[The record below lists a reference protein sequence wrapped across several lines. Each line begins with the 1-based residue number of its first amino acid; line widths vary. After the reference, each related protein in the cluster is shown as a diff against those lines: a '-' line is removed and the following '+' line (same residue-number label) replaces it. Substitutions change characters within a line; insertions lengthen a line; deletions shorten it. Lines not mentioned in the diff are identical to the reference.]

1 MPTKLQQSQSDLQ
14 KSDERF
20 RAIFDHAADGI
31 GVLDNNSHY
40 IQVNRKLCEILG
52 YIEDD
57 LIGKSLSEIMHPD
70 DHGENLNQSDQPIS
84 GLVDTFPLEKRYIR
98 KNGSIIWVH
107 VSTAVVHGPSGDPI
121 YSISSITDLS
131 ERKRL
136 EIFHSVANTL
146 AKSKTITK
154 AMPRIIRIICET
166 LGWDCGAHWKVDEE
180 KQQYYCTETW
190 SLANTQIKKFMTYSS
205 QCVFP
210 VDHEGFIK
218 RTWLSNRPVWI
229 SDITTESIFKRAS
242 QAVEAKLQSA
252 FAFQI
257 LSADKT
263 IGILEFFCR
272 NTQKP
277 DSALHETALS
287 IGVQI
292 GQFIQ
297 HKQIEDAQ
305 KRSEVQLSCIIQS
318 AMQAIIMVD
327 EEMNIVLFNPAAEKI
342 FGYKSKDVIGT
353 KINKLIPA
361 RLMGLRRNREEFPIE
376 ASISNLTLSG
386 KKFYTVILS
395 DLTLSLAAE
404 ENLHLATE
412 VIKNVQEAIVIINA
426 SMKVISV
433 NPAFTSI
440 TGYTEDEA
448 IGKASRIFNED
459 INNNDLYQAMWSSLR
474 KTGHWYGEVWDQRKN
489 GDSFCQGLSLDT
501 IKNLYG
507 EIAYYAAVFYDITD
521 RKRTEERI
529 LNLNTELEQR
539 VTERTRQ
546 LQASN
551 KELEA
556 FSYSVS
562 HDLRAPLRAIDGFS
576 QLLLKKY
583 IDQLDEPGNNYLQ
596 RIRNAS
602 ERMGGLIDD
611 LLQLSKVSACKIKTK
626 PVDLSQLVHSILT
639 ELQETETNRQVEFNI
654 QDGVFIDA
662 DPRLF
667 RIVLENLISNAW
679 KFTGR
684 KERTIICFGIKEQNG
699 EQVVFVNDNGAGF
712 NIKYSHKLFGA
723 FQRLHSVTEFEG
735 TGIGLATVLRIMNL
749 HGGRIW
755 ADSTLGEGATFYFV
769 VPPPGSSEDN

>member
-14 KSDERF
+14 KSEERF
-20 RAIFDHAADGI
+20 RAIFDHAANGI
-31 GVLDNNSHY
+31 GVLDNDSCY
-40 IQVNRKLCEILG
+40 LQVNRKLCEMLG
-52 YIEDD
+52 YTDD
-57 LIGKSLSEIMHPD
+57 ELIGKSLSKITYPVDPEGKFN
-70 DHGENLNQSDQPIS
+70 HGDQLLA

-107 VSTAVVHGPSGDPI
+107 VSTAVVHGPSGEPI

-136 EIFHSVANTL
+136 EIFHNVASTL

-166 LGWDCGAHWKVDEE
+166 LGWDCGAYWKVDKE

-210 VDHEGFIK
+210 IDHEGFIK

-229 SDITTESIFKRAS
+229 SDITTEPISLRAS
-242 QAVEAKLQSA
+242 QAAEAKLLSA
-252 FAFQI
+252 FAFRI

-263 IGILEFFCR
+263 IGILEFFSR

-277 DSALHETALS
+277 DTALHETALS

-305 KRSEVQLSCIIQS
+305 RRSEAQLSGIIQS

-327 EEMNIVLFNPAAEKI
+327 EEMSIVLFNPAAEKI
-342 FGYKSKDVIGT
+342 FGYKSKNVIGT
-353 KINKLIPA
+353 KINRLIPA
-361 RLMGLRRNREEFPIE
+361 RLMGLRFNGEEFPIE
-376 ASISNLTLSG
+376 ASISHLTLN
-386 KKFYTVILS
+386 KKKLYTVILS
-395 DLTLSLAAE
+395 DLTLSLASE

-412 VIKNVQEAIVIINA
+412 VIKNVQEAIVIIDA
-426 SMKVISV
+426 SKKVISV

-440 TGYTEDEA
+440 TGFTEDEA
-448 IGKASRIFNED
+448 IGKIPRIFNAD
-459 INNNDLYQAMWSSLR
+459 INNKDSYQTMWSSLK

-489 GDSFCQGLSLDT
+489 GDFYCQGLSLDT

-507 EIAYYAAVFYDITD
+507 EVGYYAAVFYDITD
-521 RKRTEERI
+521 RKHTEERI

-539 VTERTRQ
+539 VMERTRQ

-562 HDLRAPLRAIDGFS
+562 HDLRAPLRGIDGFS

-583 IDQLDEPGNNYLQ
+583 ADQLDEAGNNYLQ

-602 ERMGGLIDD
+602 ERMGDLIDD
-611 LLQLSKVSACKIKTK
+611 LLQLSKVSASKIKTK
-626 PVDLSQLVHSILT
+626 SVDLSQLVHSILR
-639 ELQETETNRQVEFNI
+639 ELQENDANRQVELEI

-667 RIVLENLISNAW
+667 RIVLENLVSNAW
-679 KFTGR
+679 KFTGK
-684 KERTIICFGIKEQNG
+684 KESTIIRFGIKEQNG
-699 EQVVFVNDNGAGF
+699 EQVVFIKDNGAGF
-712 NIKYSHKLFGA
+712 NVKYAHKLFGA

-755 ADSTLGEGATFYFV
+755 ADSTLGEGAAFYFV
-769 VPPPGSSEDN
+769 VPPHR

>member
-1 MPTKLQQSQSDLQ
+1 MPNKLKQSQSDLQ
-14 KSDERF
+14 ENEERF
-20 RAIFDHAADGI
+20 RAIFDHAANGI
-31 GVLDNNSHY
+31 GVLDNNNHY
-40 IQVNRKLCEILG
+40 LQVNRKLCEILG
-52 YIEDD
+52 HSESE
-57 LIGKSLSEIMHPD
+57 LIGKSINEITYPD
-70 DHGENLNQSDQPIS
+70 DPEENLNHEDQLLS

-107 VSTAVVHGPSGDPI
+107 VNTAVVHGPSGNPI

-136 EIFHSVANTL
+136 EIFHSVARTL
-146 AKSKTITK
+146 AKSKSISK
-154 AMPRIIRIICET
+154 AMPRIIRIICES
-166 LGWDCGAHWKVDEE
+166 LGWDCGAHWKIDDEN
-180 KQQYYCTETW
+180 QQYHCTEIWGHTN
-190 SLANTQIKKFMTYSS
+190 AQIKKFMAYSS
-205 QCVFP
+205 QCFIP
-210 VDHEGFIK
+210 VDDEGFMK
-218 RTWLSNRPVWI
+218 RTWLSNRPIWI
-229 SDITTESIFKRAS
+229 SDITAEKIFTRAS
-242 QAVEAKLQSA
+242 QAAEAKLLSA
-252 FAFQI
+252 FAFRI

-263 IGILEFFCR
+263 IGILEFFSR
-272 NTQKP
+272 STQKP
-277 DSALHETALS
+277 DMALNETVLS

-305 KRSEVQLSCIIQS
+305 KRSEAQLSGIIQS

-342 FGYKSKDVIGT
+342 FGYKSKEVIGT
-353 KINKLIPA
+353 KINKLMPA
-361 RLMGLRRNREEFPIE
+361 RLMGLRRNGEEFPIE
-376 ASISNLTLSG
+376 ASISHLILSG
-386 KKFYTVILS
+386 KKLYTIILS

-412 VIKNVQEAIVIINA
+412 VIKNVQEAIVIIDA
-426 SMKVISV
+426 SKKVISV

-440 TGYTEDEA
+440 TGYTEDDA
-448 IGKASRIFNED
+448 IGKIPRIFNTE
-459 INNNDLYQAMWSSLR
+459 INNKDSYQVMWDSL
-474 KTGHWYGEVWDQRKN
+474 KKNGHWYGEVWDQRKN

-501 IKNLYG
+501 INNLYG
-507 EIAYYAAVFYDITD
+507 EVTYYAAVFYDITD

-529 LNLNTELEQR
+529 LNLNAELEKR
-539 VTERTRQ
+539 VMERTRQ

-562 HDLRAPLRAIDGFS
+562 HDLRAPLRGIDGFS

-583 IDQLDEPGNNYLQ
+583 SGQLDDSGNNYLQ

-602 ERMGGLIDD
+602 ERMGHLIDD
-611 LLQLSKVSACKIKTK
+611 LLQLSKVSASKIETK
-626 PVDLSQLVHSILT
+626 PVDLSKLVHSILT
-639 ELQETETNRQVEFNI
+639 ELQETDHGREAELKI
-654 QDGVFIDA
+654 QDDVFIDA

-679 KFTGR
+679 KFTC
-684 KERTIICFGIKEQNG
+684 KKDNTVIHFGVKEQNG
-699 EQVVFVNDNGAGF
+699 EQVVFIKDNGAGF
-712 NIKYSHKLFGA
+712 NIKYAHKLFGA

-755 ADSTLGEGATFYFV
+755 ADSNLGEGATFYFS
-769 VPPPGSSEDN
+769 VPSPQ

>member
-14 KSDERF
+14 KSEERF

-31 GVLDNNSHY
+31 GILDNDSCY
-40 IQVNRKLCEILG
+40 LQVNRKLCEILD
-52 YIEDD
+52 YTDD
-57 LIGKSLSEIMHPD
+57 ELIGKSLSEITHPD
-70 DHGENLNQSDQPIS
+70 DLEENLNHSDQLLA

-107 VSTAVVHGPSGDPI
+107 VSTAVVHEPSGEPI

-136 EIFHSVANTL
+136 EIFHNVARTL

-166 LGWDCGAHWKVDEE
+166 LGWDCGAHWKVDKEQ
-180 KQQYYCTETW
+180 QQYYCTETW
-190 SLANTQIKKFMTYSS
+190 SLANTQIKKFITYRS

-210 VDHEGFIK
+210 IDHESFIR
-218 RTWLSNRPVWI
+218 RTWLSNSPVWL
-229 SDITTESIFKRAS
+229 SDITTEPIYLRAS
-242 QAVEAKLQSA
+242 QAAEAKLLSA
-252 FAFQI
+252 FAFRI

-263 IGILEFFCR
+263 IGILEFFSK

-277 DSALHETALS
+277 DIALHETALS

-305 KRSEVQLSCIIQS
+305 RRSEAQLSSIIQA

-342 FGYKSKDVIGT
+342 FGYKSKSVLGT
-353 KINKLIPA
+353 KINRLIPA
-361 RLMGLRRNREEFPIE
+361 RLMGLRFNGEEFPIE
-376 ASISNLTLSG
+376 ASTSHLTVN
-386 KKFYTVILS
+386 KKKLYTIILS
-395 DLTLSLAAE
+395 DLTLSQAAE

-412 VIKNVQEAIVIINA
+412 VIKNVQEAIVIIDE
-426 SMKVISV
+426 SKKIISV

-440 TGYTEDEA
+440 TGFTEDEA
-448 IGKASRIFNED
+448 IGKIPRIFND
-459 INNNDLYQAMWSSLR
+459 DLNNKDSYQAMWSSLKR
-474 KTGHWYGEVWDQRKN
+474 TGHWNGEVWDQRKN
-489 GDSFCQGLSLDT
+489 SDFFCQALSLDT

-507 EIAYYAAVFYDITD
+507 EVGYYAAVFYDITD
-521 RKRTEERI
+521 RKRAEERI

-539 VTERTRQ
+539 VMERTRQ
-546 LQASN
+546 LQASI

-562 HDLRAPLRAIDGFS
+562 HDLRAPLRGIDGFS

-583 IDQLDEPGNNYLQ
+583 ADQLDETGNNYLQ

-602 ERMGGLIDD
+602 TRMGNIIDD
-611 LLQLSKVSACKIKTK
+611 LLQLSKVSASKIKTK
-626 PVDLSQLVHSILT
+626 SVDLSQLVHSILT
-639 ELQETETNRQVEFNI
+639 ELRETEANRKVELEI

-679 KFTGR
+679 KFTGK
-684 KERTIICFGIKEQNG
+684 KESTIIRFGVKEQNG
-699 EQVVFVNDNGAGF
+699 EQVVFIKDNGAGF
-712 NIKYSHKLFGA
+712 NVKYTHKLFGA
-723 FQRLHSVTEFEG
+723 FQRLHSTTEFEG

-755 ADSTLGEGATFYFV
+755 ADSTLGEGAAFYFV
-769 VPPPGSSEDN
+769 VPPSR

>member
-1 MPTKLQQSQSDLQ
+1 MPNKLKQSQSDLQ
-14 KSDERF
+14 ENEERF
-20 RAIFDHAADGI
+20 RAIFDHAANGI
-31 GVLDNNSHY
+31 GVLDNNNHY
-40 IQVNRKLCEILG
+40 LQVNRKLCEIIG
-52 YIEDD
+52 YSESE
-57 LIGKSLSEIMHPD
+57 LIGKSINEITYPD
-70 DHGENLNQSDQPIS
+70 DPEENLNHEDQLLS

-107 VSTAVVHGPSGDPI
+107 VNTAVVHGPSGNPI

-136 EIFHSVANTL
+136 EIFHSVARTL
-146 AKSKTITK
+146 AKSKSISK
-154 AMPRIIRIICET
+154 AMPRIIRIICES
-166 LGWDCGAHWKVDEE
+166 LGWDCGAHWKIDDEN
-180 KQQYYCTETW
+180 QQYHCTEIWGHTN
-190 SLANTQIKKFMTYSS
+190 AQIKKFMAYSS
-205 QCVFP
+205 QCFIP
-210 VDHEGFIK
+210 VDDEGFMK
-218 RTWLSNRPVWI
+218 RTWLSNRPIWI
-229 SDITTESIFKRAS
+229 SDITAEKIFTRAS
-242 QAVEAKLQSA
+242 QAAEAKLLSA
-252 FAFQI
+252 FAFRI

-263 IGILEFFCR
+263 IGILEFFSR
-272 NTQKP
+272 STQKP
-277 DSALHETALS
+277 DTALNETVLS

-305 KRSEVQLSCIIQS
+305 KRSEAQLSGIIQS

-342 FGYKSKDVIGT
+342 FGYKSKEVIGT
-353 KINKLIPA
+353 KINKLMPA
-361 RLMGLRRNREEFPIE
+361 RLMGLRRNGEEFPIE
-376 ASISNLTLSG
+376 ASISHLILSG
-386 KKFYTVILS
+386 KKLYTIILS

-412 VIKNVQEAIVIINA
+412 VIKNVQEAIVIIDA
-426 SMKVISV
+426 SKKVISV

-440 TGYTEDEA
+440 TGYTEDDA
-448 IGKASRIFNED
+448 IGKIPRIFNTE
-459 INNNDLYQAMWSSLR
+459 INNKDSYQAMWDSL
-474 KTGHWYGEVWDQRKN
+474 KKNGHWYGEVWDQRKN

-501 IKNLYG
+501 INNLYG
-507 EIAYYAAVFYDITD
+507 EVTYYAAVFYDITD

-529 LNLNTELEQR
+529 LNLNAELEKR
-539 VTERTRQ
+539 VMERTRQ

-562 HDLRAPLRAIDGFS
+562 HDLRAPLRGIDGFS

-583 IDQLDEPGNNYLQ
+583 SGQLDDSGNSYLQ

-602 ERMGGLIDD
+602 ERMGHLIDD
-611 LLQLSKVSACKIKTK
+611 LLQLSKVSASKIETK
-626 PVDLSQLVHSILT
+626 PVDLSKLVHSILT
-639 ELQETETNRQVEFNI
+639 ELQETDHGREAELKI
-654 QDGVFIDA
+654 QDDVFIDA

-679 KFTGR
+679 KFTC
-684 KERTIICFGIKEQNG
+684 KKDNTVIHFGVKEQNG
-699 EQVVFVNDNGAGF
+699 EQVVFIKDNGAGF
-712 NIKYSHKLFGA
+712 NIKYAHKLFGA

-755 ADSTLGEGATFYFV
+755 ADSNLGEGATFYFS
-769 VPPPGSSEDN
+769 VPSPQ

>member
-1 MPTKLQQSQSDLQ
+1 MPNKLKQSQSDLQ
-14 KSDERF
+14 ENEERF
-20 RAIFDHAADGI
+20 RAIFDHAANGI
-31 GVLDNNSHY
+31 GVLDNNNHY
-40 IQVNRKLCEILG
+40 LQVNRKLCEILG
-52 YIEDD
+52 YSESE
-57 LIGKSLSEIMHPD
+57 LIGKSVTEITYPD
-70 DHGENLNQSDQPIS
+70 DPEDGINHEDHQLS
-84 GLVDTFPLEKRYIR
+84 GLVDMFPLEKRYIK

-107 VSTAVVHGPSGDPI
+107 VNTAVVHGPSGNPI

-136 EIFHSVANTL
+136 EIFHSVARTL
-146 AKSKTITK
+146 AKSKSISK

-166 LGWDCGAHWKVDEE
+166 MGWDCGAHWKIDDES
-180 KQQYYCTETW
+180 QQYRCTETW
-190 SLANTQIKKFMTYSS
+190 SHTNTQIKKFMTYSS
-205 QCVFP
+205 QCVFS
-210 VDHEGFIK
+210 VNDEGFIK
-218 RTWLSNRPVWI
+218 RTWLSNRPIWL
-229 SDITTESIFKRAS
+229 SDITTEKIFTRAS
-242 QAVEAKLQSA
+242 QASEAKLLSA
-252 FAFQI
+252 FAFRI

-263 IGILEFFCR
+263 IGILEFFSR
-272 NTQKP
+272 ATQKP
-277 DSALHETALS
+277 DTALNETVLS

-305 KRSEVQLSCIIQS
+305 KRSEAQLSGIIQS

-327 EEMNIVLFNPAAEKI
+327 EEMNIILFNPAAEKI

-353 KINKLIPA
+353 KINKLMPA
-361 RLMGLRRNREEFPIE
+361 RLMGLRRNGEEFPIE
-376 ASISNLTLSG
+376 ASISHLILSG
-386 KKFYTVILS
+386 KKLYTIILS
-395 DLTLSLAAE
+395 DLSLSLAAE

-412 VIKNVQEAIVIINA
+412 VIKNVQEAIVIIDA
-426 SMKVISV
+426 SKKVISV

-448 IGKASRIFNED
+448 IGNIPRIFNTE
-459 INNNDLYQAMWSSLR
+459 INKNDSYQLMWDSL
-474 KTGHWYGEVWDQRKN
+474 KKNGHWYGEVWDKRKN

-501 IKNLYG
+501 INNLYG
-507 EIAYYAAVFYDITD
+507 EVTYYAAVFYDITD

-529 LNLNTELEQR
+529 LNLNTELEKR
-539 VTERTRQ
+539 VMERTRQ

-562 HDLRAPLRAIDGFS
+562 HDLRAPLRGIDGFS

-583 IDQLDEPGNNYLQ
+583 SNQLDDSGNNYLQ

-602 ERMGGLIDD
+602 ERMGHLIDD
-611 LLQLSKVSACKIKTK
+611 LLQLSKVSASKIKTK
-626 PVDLSQLVHSILT
+626 PVDLSKLVHSILS
-639 ELQETETNRQVEFNI
+639 ELQETEHDRKVELKI
-654 QDGVFIDA
+654 QNDVFIDA

-679 KFTGR
+679 KFTG
-684 KERTIICFGIKEQNG
+684 KKDNTVIHFGIKEQNG
-699 EQVVFVNDNGAGF
+699 EQVVFVKDNGAGF
-712 NIKYSHKLFGA
+712 NIKYAHKLFGA
-723 FQRLHSVTEFEG
+723 FQRLHGVTEFEG

-755 ADSTLGEGATFYFV
+755 ADSNLGEGATFYFS
-769 VPPPGSSEDN
+769 VPPTQ

>member
-1 MPTKLQQSQSDLQ
+1 MPNKLKQSQSDLQ
-14 KSDERF
+14 ENEERF
-20 RAIFDHAADGI
+20 RAIFDHAANGI
-31 GVLDNNSHY
+31 GVLDNNNHY
-40 IQVNRKLCEILG
+40 LQVNRKLCEIIG
-52 YIEDD
+52 YSESE
-57 LIGKSLSEIMHPD
+57 LIGKSINEITYPD
-70 DHGENLNQSDQPIS
+70 DPEENLNHEDQLLS

-107 VSTAVVHGPSGDPI
+107 VNTAVVHGPSGNPI

-136 EIFHSVANTL
+136 EIFHSVARTL
-146 AKSKTITK
+146 AKSKSISK
-154 AMPRIIRIICET
+154 AMPRIIRIICES
-166 LGWDCGAHWKVDEE
+166 LGWDCGAHWKIDDEN
-180 KQQYYCTETW
+180 QQYHCTEIWGHTN
-190 SLANTQIKKFMTYSS
+190 AQIKKFMAYSS
-205 QCVFP
+205 QCFIP
-210 VDHEGFIK
+210 VDDEGFMK
-218 RTWLSNRPVWI
+218 RTWLSNRPIWI
-229 SDITTESIFKRAS
+229 SDITAEKIFTRAS
-242 QAVEAKLQSA
+242 QAAEAKLLSA
-252 FAFQI
+252 FAFRI

-263 IGILEFFCR
+263 IGILEFFSR
-272 NTQKP
+272 STQKP
-277 DSALHETALS
+277 DTALNETVLS

-305 KRSEVQLSCIIQS
+305 KRSEAQLSGIIQS

-342 FGYKSKDVIGT
+342 FGYKSKEVIGT
-353 KINKLIPA
+353 KINKLMPA
-361 RLMGLRRNREEFPIE
+361 RLMGLRRNGEEFPIE
-376 ASISNLTLSG
+376 ASISHLILSG
-386 KKFYTVILS
+386 KKLYTIILS

-412 VIKNVQEAIVIINA
+412 VIKNVQEAIVIIDA
-426 SMKVISV
+426 SKKVISV

-440 TGYTEDEA
+440 TGYTEDDA
-448 IGKASRIFNED
+448 IGKIPRIFNTE
-459 INNNDLYQAMWSSLR
+459 INNKDSYQAMWDSL
-474 KTGHWYGEVWDQRKN
+474 KKNGHWYGEVWDQRKN

-501 IKNLYG
+501 INNLYG
-507 EIAYYAAVFYDITD
+507 EVTYYAAVFYDITD

-529 LNLNTELEQR
+529 LNLNAELEKR
-539 VTERTRQ
+539 VMERTRQ

-562 HDLRAPLRAIDGFS
+562 HDLRAPLRGIDGFS

-583 IDQLDEPGNNYLQ
+583 SGQLDDSGNNYLQ

-602 ERMGGLIDD
+602 ERMGHLIDD
-611 LLQLSKVSACKIKTK
+611 LLQLSKVSASKIETK
-626 PVDLSQLVHSILT
+626 PVDLSKLVHSILT
-639 ELQETETNRQVEFNI
+639 ELQETDHGREAELKI
-654 QDGVFIDA
+654 QDDVFIDA

-679 KFTGR
+679 KFTC
-684 KERTIICFGIKEQNG
+684 KKDNTVIHFGVKEQNG
-699 EQVVFVNDNGAGF
+699 EQVVFIKDNGAGF
-712 NIKYSHKLFGA
+712 NIKYAHKLFGA

-755 ADSTLGEGATFYFV
+755 ADSNLGEGATFYFS
-769 VPPPGSSEDN
+769 VPSPQ

>member
-1 MPTKLQQSQSDLQ
+1 MPNKLKQSQSDLQ
-14 KSDERF
+14 ENEERF
-20 RAIFDHAADGI
+20 RVIFDHAANGI
-31 GVLDNNSHY
+31 GVIDNNNHY
-40 IQVNRKLCEILG
+40 LQVNRKLCEILG
-52 YIEDD
+52 YSESELIGRSINEITYPDDPEDD
-57 LIGKSLSEIMHPD
+57 LNHE
-70 DHGENLNQSDQPIS
+70 DQLLS

-107 VSTAVVHGPSGDPI
+107 VNTAVVHGPSGSPI

-136 EIFHSVANTL
+136 EIFHSVARTL
-146 AKSKTITK
+146 AKSKSISK
-154 AMPRIIRIICET
+154 AMPRIIRIICES
-166 LGWDCGAHWKVDEE
+166 LGWDCGAHWKIDDEN
-180 KQQYYCTETW
+180 KQYHCAETW
-190 SLANTQIKKFMTYSS
+190 SQTNAQIKKFMAYSS
-205 QCVFP
+205 QCFIP
-210 VDHEGFIK
+210 VDDEGFIK
-218 RTWLSNRPVWI
+218 RTWLSNRPIWV
-229 SDITTESIFKRAS
+229 SDITTEKIFTRAS
-242 QAVEAKLQSA
+242 QAADAKLLSA
-252 FAFQI
+252 FAFRI

-263 IGILEFFCR
+263 IGILEFFSR
-272 NTQKP
+272 STQKP
-277 DSALHETALS
+277 DTALNETVLS

-305 KRSEVQLSCIIQS
+305 KRSEAQLSGIIQS

-342 FGYKSKDVIGT
+342 FGYKNKEVIGT
-353 KINKLIPA
+353 KINKLMPA
-361 RLMGLRRNREEFPIE
+361 RLMGLRRNGEEFPIE
-376 ASISNLTLSG
+376 ASISHLILSG
-386 KKFYTVILS
+386 KKLYTIILS

-412 VIKNVQEAIVIINA
+412 VIKNVQEAIVIIDA
-426 SMKVISV
+426 SKKVISV

-440 TGYTEDEA
+440 TGYTEDDA
-448 IGKASRIFNED
+448 IGKIPRIFNTE
-459 INNNDLYQAMWSSLR
+459 INNKDSCQVMWDSL
-474 KTGHWYGEVWDQRKN
+474 KKNGHWYGEVWDQRRN

-501 IKNLYG
+501 INNLYG
-507 EIAYYAAVFYDITD
+507 EVTYYAAVFYDITD

-529 LNLNTELEQR
+529 LNLNAELEKR
-539 VTERTRQ
+539 VMERTRQ

-562 HDLRAPLRAIDGFS
+562 HDLRAPLRGIDGFS

-583 IDQLDEPGNNYLQ
+583 SGKLDDSGNNYLQ

-602 ERMGGLIDD
+602 ERMGHLIDD
-611 LLQLSKVSACKIKTK
+611 LLQLSKVSASKIETK
-626 PVDLSQLVHSILT
+626 PVDLSKLVHSILK
-639 ELQETETNRQVEFNI
+639 ELQETDHDREVDLNI
-654 QDGVFIDA
+654 QSNVFIDV

-679 KFTGR
+679 KFTC
-684 KERTIICFGIKEQNG
+684 KKDNTVIHFGVKEQNG
-699 EQVVFVNDNGAGF
+699 EQVVFIKDNGAGF
-712 NIKYSHKLFGA
+712 NIKYAHKLFGA

-755 ADSTLGEGATFYFV
+755 ADSNLGEGATFYFS
-769 VPPPGSSEDN
+769 VPSPQ

>member
-1 MPTKLQQSQSDLQ
+1 MPNKLKQSQSDLQ
-14 KSDERF
+14 ENEERF
-20 RAIFDHAADGI
+20 RAIFDHAANGI
-31 GVLDNNSHY
+31 GVLDNNNHY
-40 IQVNRKLCEILG
+40 LQVNRKLCEILG
-52 YIEDD
+52 YSESE
-57 LIGKSLSEIMHPD
+57 LIGKSINEITYPD
-70 DHGENLNQSDQPIS
+70 DPEENLNHEDQLLS

-107 VSTAVVHGPSGDPI
+107 VNTAVVHGPSGNPI

-136 EIFHSVANTL
+136 EIFHSVARTL
-146 AKSKTITK
+146 AKSKSISK
-154 AMPRIIRIICET
+154 AMPRIIRIICES
-166 LGWDCGAHWKVDEE
+166 LGWDCGAHWKIDDEN
-180 KQQYYCTETW
+180 QQYHCTETW
-190 SLANTQIKKFMTYSS
+190 GYTNTQIKKFMAYSS
-205 QCVFP
+205 QCLIP
-210 VDHEGFIK
+210 VDDEGFIK
-218 RTWLSNRPVWI
+218 RTWLSNRPIWI
-229 SDITTESIFKRAS
+229 SDITAEKIFTRAS
-242 QAVEAKLQSA
+242 QAAEAKLLSA
-252 FAFQI
+252 FAFRI

-263 IGILEFFCR
+263 IGILEFFSR
-272 NTQKP
+272 STQKP
-277 DSALHETALS
+277 DTALNETVLS

-305 KRSEVQLSCIIQS
+305 KRSEAQLSGIIQS

-342 FGYKSKDVIGT
+342 FGYKSKEVIGT
-353 KINKLIPA
+353 KINKLMPA
-361 RLMGLRRNREEFPIE
+361 RLMGLRRNGEEFPIE
-376 ASISNLTLSG
+376 ASISHLILSG
-386 KKFYTVILS
+386 KKLYTIILS

-412 VIKNVQEAIVIINA
+412 VIKNVQEAIVIIDA
-426 SMKVISV
+426 SKKVISV

-448 IGKASRIFNED
+448 IGKIPRIFNTE
-459 INNNDLYQAMWSSLR
+459 INNKDSYQVMWDSL
-474 KTGHWYGEVWDQRKN
+474 KKNGHWYGEVWDQRKN

-501 IKNLYG
+501 INNLYG
-507 EIAYYAAVFYDITD
+507 EVTYYAAVFYDITD

-529 LNLNTELEQR
+529 LNLNVELEKR
-539 VTERTRQ
+539 VMERTRQ

-562 HDLRAPLRAIDGFS
+562 HDLRAPLRGIDGFS

-583 IDQLDEPGNNYLQ
+583 SGQLDDSGNNYLQ

-602 ERMGGLIDD
+602 ERMGHLIDD
-611 LLQLSKVSACKIKTK
+611 LLQLSKVSASKIETK
-626 PVDLSQLVHSILT
+626 PVDLSKLVHSILT
-639 ELQETETNRQVEFNI
+639 ELQETDHGREAELKI
-654 QDGVFIDA
+654 QDDVFIDA

-679 KFTGR
+679 KFTC
-684 KERTIICFGIKEQNG
+684 KKDNTVIHFGVKEQNG
-699 EQVVFVNDNGAGF
+699 EQVVFIKDNGAGF
-712 NIKYSHKLFGA
+712 NIKYAHKLFGA

-755 ADSTLGEGATFYFV
+755 ADSNLGEGATFYFS
-769 VPPPGSSEDN
+769 VPSPQ

>member
-1 MPTKLQQSQSDLQ
+1 MPNKLKQSQSDLQ
-14 KSDERF
+14 ENEERF
-20 RAIFDHAADGI
+20 RAIFDHAANGI
-31 GVLDNNSHY
+31 GVLDNNNHY
-40 IQVNRKLCEILG
+40 LQVNRKLCEILG
-52 YIEDD
+52 HSESE
-57 LIGKSLSEIMHPD
+57 LIGKSINEITYPD
-70 DHGENLNQSDQPIS
+70 DPEENLNHEDQLLS

-107 VSTAVVHGPSGDPI
+107 VNTAVVHGPSGNPI

-136 EIFHSVANTL
+136 EIFHSVARTL
-146 AKSKTITK
+146 AKSKSISK
-154 AMPRIIRIICET
+154 AMPRIIRIICES
-166 LGWDCGAHWKVDEE
+166 LGWDCGAHWKIDDEN
-180 KQQYYCTETW
+180 QQYHCTETW
-190 SLANTQIKKFMTYSS
+190 GHTNAQIKKFMAYSS
-205 QCVFP
+205 QCLIP
-210 VDHEGFIK
+210 VDDEGFIK
-218 RTWLSNRPVWI
+218 RTWLSNRPIWI
-229 SDITTESIFKRAS
+229 TDITAEKIFTRAS
-242 QAVEAKLQSA
+242 QAAEAKLLSA
-252 FAFQI
+252 FAFRI

-263 IGILEFFCR
+263 IGILEFFSR
-272 NTQKP
+272 STQKP
-277 DSALHETALS
+277 DTALNETVLS

-305 KRSEVQLSCIIQS
+305 KRSEAQLSGIIQS

-342 FGYKSKDVIGT
+342 FGYKSKEVFGT
-353 KINKLIPA
+353 KINKLMPA
-361 RLMGLRRNREEFPIE
+361 RLMGLRRNGEEFPIE
-376 ASISNLTLSG
+376 ASISHLILSG
-386 KKFYTVILS
+386 KKLYTIILS

-412 VIKNVQEAIVIINA
+412 VIKNVQEAIVIIDA
-426 SMKVISV
+426 SKKVISI

-448 IGKASRIFNED
+448 IGKIPRIFNTE
-459 INNNDLYQAMWSSLR
+459 INNKDSYQVMWDSL
-474 KTGHWYGEVWDQRKN
+474 KKNGHWYGEIWDQRKN

-501 IKNLYG
+501 INNLYG
-507 EIAYYAAVFYDITD
+507 EVTYYAAVFYDITD

-529 LNLNTELEQR
+529 LNLNSELEKR
-539 VTERTRQ
+539 VMERTRQ

-562 HDLRAPLRAIDGFS
+562 HDLRAPLRGIDGFS

-583 IDQLDEPGNNYLQ
+583 SGQLDDSGNNYLQ

-602 ERMGGLIDD
+602 ERMGHLIDD
-611 LLQLSKVSACKIKTK
+611 LLQLSKVSASKIETK
-626 PVDLSQLVHSILT
+626 PVDLSKLVHSILT
-639 ELQETETNRQVEFNI
+639 ELRETDHGREAELKI
-654 QDGVFIDA
+654 QDDVFIDA

-679 KFTGR
+679 KFTC
-684 KERTIICFGIKEQNG
+684 KKDNTVIHFGVKEQNG
-699 EQVVFVNDNGAGF
+699 EQVVFIKDNGAGF
-712 NIKYSHKLFGA
+712 NIKYAHKLFGA

-755 ADSTLGEGATFYFV
+755 ADSNLGEGATFYFS
-769 VPPPGSSEDN
+769 VPSPQ

>member
-14 KSDERF
+14 KSEERF

-31 GVLDNNSHY
+31 GILDNDSCY
-40 IQVNRKLCEILG
+40 LQVNRKLCEILD
-52 YIEDD
+52 YTDD
-57 LIGKSLSEIMHPD
+57 ELIGKSLSEITHPD
-70 DHGENLNQSDQPIS
+70 DREENLNHSDQLLA

-107 VSTAVVHGPSGDPI
+107 VSTAVVHGPSGEPI

-136 EIFHSVANTL
+136 EIFHNVARTL

-166 LGWDCGAHWKVDEE
+166 LGWDCGAHWKVDKEQ
-180 KQQYYCTETW
+180 QQYYCTETW
-190 SLANTQIKKFMTYSS
+190 SLANTQIKKFITYRS

-210 VDHEGFIK
+210 IDHESFIR
-218 RTWLSNRPVWI
+218 RTWLSNSPVWL
-229 SDITTESIFKRAS
+229 SDITTEPIYLRAS
-242 QAVEAKLQSA
+242 QAAEAKLLSA
-252 FAFQI
+252 FAFRI

-263 IGILEFFCR
+263 IGILEFFSK

-277 DSALHETALS
+277 DIALHETALS

-305 KRSEVQLSCIIQS
+305 RRSEAQLSSIIQA

-342 FGYKSKDVIGT
+342 FGYKSKSVLGT
-353 KINKLIPA
+353 KINRLIPA
-361 RLMGLRRNREEFPIE
+361 RLMGLRFNGEEFPIE
-376 ASISNLTLSG
+376 ASTSHLTVN
-386 KKFYTVILS
+386 KKKLYTIILS
-395 DLTLSLAAE
+395 DLTLSQAAE

-412 VIKNVQEAIVIINA
+412 VIKNVQEAIVIIDE
-426 SMKVISV
+426 SKKIISV

-440 TGYTEDEA
+440 TGFTEDEA
-448 IGKASRIFNED
+448 IGKIPRIFND
-459 INNNDLYQAMWSSLR
+459 DLNNKDSYQAMWSSLKR
-474 KTGHWYGEVWDQRKN
+474 TGHWNGEVWDQRKN
-489 GDSFCQGLSLDT
+489 SDFFCQALSLDT

-507 EIAYYAAVFYDITD
+507 EVGYYAAVFYDITD
-521 RKRTEERI
+521 RKRAEERI

-539 VTERTRQ
+539 VMERTRQ
-546 LQASN
+546 LQASI

-562 HDLRAPLRAIDGFS
+562 HDLRAPLRGIDGFS

-583 IDQLDEPGNNYLQ
+583 ADQLDETGNNYLQ

-602 ERMGGLIDD
+602 TRMGNIIDD
-611 LLQLSKVSACKIKTK
+611 LLQLSKVSASKIKTK
-626 PVDLSQLVHSILT
+626 SVDLSQLVHSILT
-639 ELQETETNRQVEFNI
+639 ELRETEANRKVELEI

-679 KFTGR
+679 KFTGK
-684 KERTIICFGIKEQNG
+684 KESTIIRFGVKEQNG
-699 EQVVFVNDNGAGF
+699 EQVVFIKDNGAGF
-712 NIKYSHKLFGA
+712 NVKYAHKLFGA
-723 FQRLHSVTEFEG
+723 FQRLHSTTEFEG

-755 ADSTLGEGATFYFV
+755 ADSTLGEGAAFYFV
-769 VPPPGSSEDN
+769 VPPSR

>member
-1 MPTKLQQSQSDLQ
+1 MPNKLKQSQSDLQ
-14 KSDERF
+14 ENEERF
-20 RAIFDHAADGI
+20 RAIFDHAANGI
-31 GVLDNNSHY
+31 GVLDNNNHY
-40 IQVNRKLCEILG
+40 LQVNRKLCGILG
-52 YIEDD
+52 YSESE
-57 LIGKSLSEIMHPD
+57 LIGKSINEIIYPD
-70 DHGENLNQSDQPIS
+70 DPEENLNHEDQLLS

-107 VSTAVVHGPSGDPI
+107 VNTAVVHGSSGNPI

-136 EIFHSVANTL
+136 EIFHSVARTL
-146 AKSKTITK
+146 AKSKSISK
-154 AMPRIIRIICET
+154 AMPRIIRIICES
-166 LGWDCGAHWKVDEE
+166 LGWDCGVHWEIDDEN
-180 KQQYYCTETW
+180 KQYHCTETW
-190 SLANTQIKKFMTYSS
+190 GHTNARIKKFMAYGG
-205 QCVFP
+205 QCFIP
-210 VDHEGFIK
+210 VDDESFIK
-218 RTWLSNRPVWI
+218 RTWLSNRPIWI
-229 SDITTESIFKRAS
+229 SDITAEKTFTRAS
-242 QAVEAKLQSA
+242 QAAEAKLLSA
-252 FAFQI
+252 FAFRI

-263 IGILEFFCR
+263 IGVLEFFSR
-272 NTQKP
+272 STQKP
-277 DSALHETALS
+277 DTALNETVLS

-305 KRSEVQLSCIIQS
+305 KRSEAQLSGIIQS

-342 FGYKSKDVIGT
+342 FGYKSKEVIGT
-353 KINKLIPA
+353 KINKLMPA
-361 RLMGLRRNREEFPIE
+361 RLMGLRRNGEEFPIE
-376 ASISNLTLSG
+376 ASISHLILSG
-386 KKFYTVILS
+386 KKLYTIILS

-412 VIKNVQEAIVIINA
+412 VIKNVQEAIVIIDA
-426 SMKVISV
+426 SKKVISV

-440 TGYTEDEA
+440 TGYTEDDA
-448 IGKASRIFNED
+448 IGKIPRIFNTE
-459 INNNDLYQAMWSSLR
+459 INNKDSYQVMWDSL
-474 KTGHWYGEVWDQRKN
+474 KKNGHWYGEVWDQRKN

-501 IKNLYG
+501 INNLY
-507 EIAYYAAVFYDITD
+507 EEVTYYAAVFYDITD

-529 LNLNTELEQR
+529 LNLNSELEKR
-539 VTERTRQ
+539 VMERTRQ

-562 HDLRAPLRAIDGFS
+562 HDLRAPLRGIDGFS

-583 IDQLDEPGNNYLQ
+583 SGQLDDSGNNYLQ

-602 ERMGGLIDD
+602 ERMGHLIDD
-611 LLQLSKVSACKIKTK
+611 LLQLSKVSASKIETK
-626 PVDLSQLVHSILT
+626 PVDLSKLVHSILT
-639 ELQETETNRQVEFNI
+639 ELQETDHGREVELKI
-654 QDGVFIDA
+654 QDDVFIDA

-679 KFTGR
+679 KFTC
-684 KERTIICFGIKEQNG
+684 KKDNTVIYFGVKEQNG
-699 EQVVFVNDNGAGF
+699 EQVVFIKDNGAGF
-712 NIKYSHKLFGA
+712 NIKYAHKLFGA

-755 ADSTLGEGATFYFV
+755 ADSNLGEGATFYFS
-769 VPPPGSSEDN
+769 VPSLQ